1 LAVQTKDLADDLLL
15 IAQGKMVFRELVYRA
30 GNETPFVF
38 LGGPVPADEGAA
50 AVLVFASASPMFART
65 TNAARMLLYGAV
77 CLVVLIS
84 IIIFFVTDRFLH
96 PLRQMTGR
104 ARLLAQG
111 EPVEDIPAPRFHDEI
126 GELTRA
132 FNHMK
137 NRVLENENSR
147 QEFLSSMSH
156 DIRTPLTHIRTSALG
171 LKEGWLPPDMR
182 EKAVDIIANESDRL
196 IGMTN
201 DLLEAAR
208 LQSGSVELRLSMVD
222 LAVLLR
228 DAVEAA
234 SHPDEVSV
242 QCDEALRA
250 SIDEGL
256 FRRVLANLLDNAFRY
271 GRSPVEIHADSS
283 GGVYRIRVRD
293 HGDGLPESDL
303 DRIFERFYRAE
314 ATASKHKGMG
324 IGLHSARRSLQ
335 LHGGDITA
343 RNAEGGGLEFTLT
356 WPDTLNAT

>member
-1 LAVQTKDLADDLLL
+1 
-15 IAQGKMVFRELVYRA
+15 
-30 GNETPFVF
+30 
-38 LGGPVPADEGAA
+38 
-50 AVLVFASASPMFART
+50 
-65 TNAARMLLYGAV
+65 
-77 CLVVLIS
+77 
-84 IIIFFVTDRFLH
+84 
-96 PLRQMTGR
+96 MTGW

-256 FRRVLANLLDNAFRY
+256 FRRVLANLLDNVPVRAV
-271 GRSPVEIHADSS
+271 PVEIHADSS

-293 HGDGLPESDL
+293 HGDGCPNPQMDL
-303 DRIFERFYRAE
+303 RAP
-314 ATASKHKGMG
+314 TGRKPRLQTQGMG
-324 IGLHSARRSLQ
+324 IGLHSARRSP
-335 LHGGDITA
+335 A
-343 RNAEGGGLEFTLT
+343 PRR
-356 WPDTLNAT
+356 